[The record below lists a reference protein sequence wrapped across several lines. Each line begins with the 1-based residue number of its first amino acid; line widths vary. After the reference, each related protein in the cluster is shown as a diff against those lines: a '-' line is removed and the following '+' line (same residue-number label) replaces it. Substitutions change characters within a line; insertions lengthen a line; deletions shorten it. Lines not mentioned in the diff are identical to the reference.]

1 MHAPKPAPDRTNEIH
16 STRVRSMVL
25 RGVSSEE
32 PRKAGHASKRWR
44 LCHYLD
50 KRQEEGA

>member
-1 MHAPKPAPDRTNEIH
+1 MQEPKPALDRTNETH
-16 STRVRSMVL
+16 STRVRFMVL

-32 PRKAGHASKRWR
+32 PRKAGHASKWWK